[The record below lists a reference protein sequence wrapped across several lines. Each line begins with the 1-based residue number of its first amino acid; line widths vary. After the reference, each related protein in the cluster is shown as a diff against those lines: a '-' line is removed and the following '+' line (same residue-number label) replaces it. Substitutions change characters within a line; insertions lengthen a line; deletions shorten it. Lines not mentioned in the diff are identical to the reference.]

1 MVIGV
6 GYIDIAG
13 GIDKDPGRGV
23 KRRGDRGG
31 IVYKKAG
38 GGVFAGDGGD
48 TAGRIDAA
56 DAVIAGIGNINIAAA
71 RVDCGW
77 PVEFGTGCR
86 GAITGKSGGAGAGD
100 SGNDASGADLADA
113 MVAGIGDVHRSD
125 AVDEDPGGRVEFGT
139 GCRGAITGKSGG
151 AGAGVGGNR
160 VVSGIYAA
168 DAVVAGIGDIYR
180 TASIAGDAH
189 RQVEIGA
196 RRAAAIA

>member
-6 GYIDIAG
+6 GYIDIAS

-38 GGVFAGDGGD
+38 GGVFTGDGGD
-48 TAGRIDAA
+48 ISGRIDAA

-77 PVEFGTGCR
+77 PVEFGCGSR

-100 SGNDASGADLADA
+100 SGNDAGGADLADA
-113 MVAGIGDVHRSD
+113 LVAGIGDVNRPD
-125 AVDEDPGGRVEFGT
+125 AVDEDPGGRVEFG
-139 GCRGAITGKSGG
+139 CSSRGAITGKSGG

-160 VVSGIYAA
+160 VARAIDAA
-168 DAVVAGIGDIYR
+168 DAVVAGIGDIDC
-180 TASIAGDAH
+180 TAGITGDAR
-189 RQVEIGA
+189 RQV
-196 RRAAAIA
+196 